1 MPSYPSFFALAQYSS
16 NVPVNPQLVAR
27 TLSLKFELVS
37 IAEIGEANEF
47 NDESSNAVDADEV
60 EFRNF
65 LRFKFKI
72 LKILNHLINY
82 LFFY

>member
-1 MPSYPSFFALAQYSS
+1 MPSYPSFFTLAQYSS
-16 NVPVNPQLVAR
+16 NVPVKPQLVAR